1 MESFICFM
9 ILQENATL
17 RISYEDYLI
26 DKVKALLNKKTSVTK
41 TLKVAVVNMT

>member
-1 MESFICFM
+1 M

-17 RISYEDYLI
+17 RKSYEDYLI